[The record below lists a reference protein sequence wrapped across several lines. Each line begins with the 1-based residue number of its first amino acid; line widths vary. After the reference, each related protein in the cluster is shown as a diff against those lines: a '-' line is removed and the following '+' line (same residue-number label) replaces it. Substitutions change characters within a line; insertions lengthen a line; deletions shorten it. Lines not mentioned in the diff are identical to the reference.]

1 MIPDEI
7 CLKYLGA
14 VQADYGDDMEN
25 FYDCFLRGTDH
36 IPNKIIESLVL
47 TLHESTA
54 LNFIANYIGW
64 LTSSYKEYAGI
75 ISYREVART
84 ELAKIREE
92 NQ

>member
-47 TLHESTA
+47 TLHEAQPLTLVAS
-54 LNFIANYIGW
+54 FISW
-64 LTSSYKEYAGI
+64 LKNSYGEYANI
-75 ISYREVART
+75 ISYRETART